1 MTGWVST
8 LKRNLNEVNQLQRR
22 PPLLLYREAKR
33 DMESI
38 FGKCSL
44 AAEHRSSIS
53 QSQLAVRLICLNLC
67 CWHLVSRKEKRKLND
82 LETIILDSIKFYF
95 RYLIAEGTL
104 VFIIQELWFD
114 VLFCNGL
121 SLAGWKVDCVDSL
134 QLRLFFSGVMAST
147 KAISVFLVLIN
158 AMTLAEKKREYKLGL
173 LIPFKTVIPRFSND
187 YNRGESFAAAMTIAV
202 ERLNAHPTLLPE
214 HNLTFVWKDT
224 ICNELVAVREQL
236 NQINSG
242 VQAFIGPGCNCQTA
256 ARNAAAFN
264 MTMLSYV
271 SMQTFCG
278 CCVGLIAG
286 YKLVLCV
293 LL

>member
-1 MTGWVST
+1 
-8 LKRNLNEVNQLQRR
+8 
-22 PPLLLYREAKR
+22 
-33 DMESI
+33 
-38 FGKCSL
+38 
-44 AAEHRSSIS
+44 
-53 QSQLAVRLICLNLC
+53 
-67 CWHLVSRKEKRKLND
+67 
-82 LETIILDSIKFYF
+82 
-95 RYLIAEGTL
+95 
-104 VFIIQELWFD
+104 
-114 VLFCNGL
+114 
-121 SLAGWKVDCVDSL
+121 
-134 QLRLFFSGVMAST
+134 MAST
-147 KAISVFLVLIN
+147 KAIIVFLVLIN
-158 AMTLAEKKREYKLGL
+158 AVTLAEKKREYKLGL

-214 HNLTFVWKDT
+214 HNLTFVWNDT

-278 CCVGLIAG
+278 SCVGLIVG
-286 YKLVLCV
+286 YKLVSCV
-293 LL
+293 LFKF